1 MRRSEGGFMSQL
13 LFKGSG
19 KEYMKRIDRLLI
31 KARKM
36 FGCNAVVVAFVEK
49 TSPRKWSVKGHL
61 DNGDIAFNENK
72 LTSRKSAFE
81 WIDALLEKHNQ
92 EAQHSCVVFYGEEE
106 LED

>member
-1 MRRSEGGFMSQL
+1 MRHSEGGFMSQF

-49 TSPRKWSVKGHL
+49 TSPRKWNVKGHL

-92 EAQHSCVVFYGEEE
+92 EAQHSCVIFYGEEE